1 MIFTKTISECSQ
13 RESPYIEKTVDITIL
28 YTTKKDSLERKRKQ
42 SSKFGVLSLRKSLHH
57 IGFSLSD

>member
-28 YTTKKDSLERKRKQ
+28 YTTKKILWKGNENNLQ
-42 SSKFGVLSLRKSLHH
+42 ILVF
-57 IGFSLSD
+57 